1 MTQKT
6 SVAKVKAPQKR
17 GRPITWAQVNL
28 EAAKGLAGL
37 VSRHPVAAQLVLT
50 LIQHMKPGAGGV
62 VVVSRN
68 TMAELLEVS
77 LSSVERAL
85 RVLIDEGWVQR
96 IRIGGAP
103 ALAINHR
110 VAWIGPRGDLPHAV
124 FGATVIASR
133 SEQDDLA
140 LNPPPMRS
148 VPAVAQDEPVVMEE
162 EDLDLNDLTTTA
174 RPGFQSGKTVKH
186 AQGNTDVARAL
197 HSF

>member
-6 SVAKVKAPQKR
+6 SLAMAKAPQKR

-28 EAAKGLAGL
+28 EAARGLAGL
-37 VSRHPVAAQLVLT
+37 VSRQPVAAQLVLT

-77 LSSVERAL
+77 LSSIERAL

-148 VPAVAQDEPVVMEE
+148 VPAMAQDELAGMEDE
-162 EDLDLNDLTTTA
+162 KSVPDELDAVAQSGFELGKAVRHGGRKTDA
-174 RPGFQSGKTVKH
+174 AKAFQS
-186 AQGNTDVARAL
+186 L
-197 HSF
+197 